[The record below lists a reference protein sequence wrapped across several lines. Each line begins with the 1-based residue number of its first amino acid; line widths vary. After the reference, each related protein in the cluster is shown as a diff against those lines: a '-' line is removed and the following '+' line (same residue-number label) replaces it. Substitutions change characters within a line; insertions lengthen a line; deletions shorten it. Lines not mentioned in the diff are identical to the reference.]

1 MAILQRVSYSIIY
14 NSTLYMVS
22 YHHQYL
28 VWVNRS
34 QAISKLSPDYSWRQ
48 EQTRLVVYTTNP
60 MECIVVV
67 LQRQHAHEP

>member
-1 MAILQRVSYSIIY
+1 
-14 NSTLYMVS
+14 MVS